1 VNGAQ
6 FIIKNVFTLMTTK
19 KNQMEDEYIKKKN
32 NLVPSLMSF
41 EKQFN

>member
-1 VNGAQ
+1 
-6 FIIKNVFTLMTTK
+6 MTTK
-19 KNQMEDEYIKKKN
+19 KNQMEDEYIKKKD